1 MNSTTTDVLGEL
13 LASARA
19 AHARRDW
26 HGAYS
31 EFTRANT
38 IAALNID
45 DLDALS
51 VAAWR
56 IGSAKDAVRFA
67 ERVFAQL
74 VRSDPNAA
82 ARKAVELALAWL
94 TRGDLNIAAGWMH
107 RARRLLDGVP
117 ESPTHGYLTY
127 LDAVVAVLSDDFETL
142 ALRVGD
148 LRAMSGR
155 LDVPAL
161 TALAMVA
168 EAIEAVYAGRMAHA
182 GGLLDEVMLPLLADD
197 VPIDWAGD
205 IYCIVLHVCHKI
217 ADLPRM
223 RAWVQSM
230 ERWCATA
237 GSDTYGGVCD
247 VHRLQVRA
255 ATDDYATLENQLAG
269 ASQMLESVNSW
280 AAGEGFYQ
288 LGEVRR
294 LRGDADGAFAAYA
307 RARAAGIDPQ
317 PGEALLRCSRGQS
330 QAAWTDLHVA
340 LTAAGRLDRMR
351 LLRAAV
357 EIALARGQFDDA
369 ERFCAELE
377 DGAAQFGTAG
387 FRGWAAHAR
396 GAVHVRRG
404 RHAVALDSLTAALRE
419 YRTQQS
425 RYEAAEVYEWMAV
438 AHRALGEDA
447 AAAAD
452 SATAESIY
460 AQLGVESTAMCGNP
474 SPGGLTKREL
484 DILRRIASA
493 GASNRE
499 LAQQMFISEK
509 TVGRHLANIYL
520 KLQVSSRAAAVAW
533 AHQHNI
539 V

>member
-1 MNSTTTDVLGEL
+1 M
-13 LASARA
+13 
-19 AHARRDW
+19 
-26 HGAYS
+26 
-31 EFTRANT
+31 
-38 IAALNID
+38 
-45 DLDALS
+45 
-51 VAAWR
+51 
-56 IGSAKDAVRFA
+56 RFA
-67 ERVFAQL
+67 ERVYAQL

-127 LDAVVAVLSDDFETL
+127 LDAVVAVLSDDVDRL
-142 ALRVGD
+142 GRHVGE

-182 GGLLDEVMLPLLADD
+182 GGLLDEVMLPLMADD

-205 IYCIVLHVCHKI
+205 IYCIVLHVCHKV

-223 RAWVQSM
+223 RAWVHSM
-230 ERWCATA
+230 ERWCAAA

-255 ATDDYATLENQLAG
+255 ATDDYETLENQLAG

-307 RARAAGIDPQ
+307 RARASGIDPQ
-317 PGEALLRCSRGQS
+317 PGEALLRCGRGES

-340 LTAAGRLDRMR
+340 LSAAGRLDRMR

-357 EIALARGQFDDA
+357 EIALARGQFEDA
-369 ERFCAELE
+369 ERYCRELE
-377 DGAAQFGTAG
+377 GGAAQFGTAG

-404 RHAVALDSLTAALRE
+404 RYAEALDSLAAALRE

-425 RYEAAEVYEWMAV
+425 RYESAEVYEWMAI
-438 AHRALGEDA
+438 AHRGLGDEA

-460 AQLGVESTAMCGNP
+460 VQLGVESTVMCANP
-474 SPGGLTKREL
+474 SPGGLTRREL
-484 DILRRIASA
+484 DILRRIAA
-493 GASNRE
+493 DGASNRQ
-499 LAQQMFISEK
+499 LAQQLYISEK

>member
-1 MNSTTTDVLGEL
+1 MNTITDAQTGL

-26 HGAYS
+26 HGAYAD
-31 EFTRANT
+31 FVRANT
-38 IAALNID
+38 IAALHTD

-56 IGSAKDAVRFA
+56 IGEAKEAVRIA

-94 TRGDLNIAAGWMH
+94 TRGDLNIAAGWMN

-117 ESPTHGYLTY
+117 ENSTHGYLTY
-127 LDAVVAVLSDDFETL
+127 LDAVVAVLSDDFDTL
-142 ALRVGD
+142 GRLVGE

-168 EAIEAVYAGRMAHA
+168 EAIEAVYAGRMAYA

-205 IYCIVLHVCHKI
+205 IYCIVLHVCHKV

-223 RAWVQSM
+223 RAWVHSM

-255 ATDDYATLENQLAG
+255 ATDDYATLENELAV

-294 LRGDADGAFAAYA
+294 LRGDADGALTAYA
-307 RARAAGIDPQ
+307 RARASGVDPQ
-317 PGEALLRCSRGQS
+317 PGEALLRCSRGES
-330 QAAWTDLHVA
+330 QAAWTALHVA
-340 LTAAGRLDRMR
+340 LTGAGRLDRMR

-369 ERFCAELE
+369 ERYCRELE
-377 DGAAQFGTAG
+377 EGAARFGTAG

-396 GAVHVRRG
+396 GAVDVRQG
-404 RHAVALDSLTAALRE
+404 RYAEALERLAAALRE

-425 RYEAAEVYEWMAV
+425 RYEAAEVYEWMAL
-438 AHRALGEDA
+438 AHRASGDEA

-484 DILRRIASA
+484 DILRRIAA
-493 GASNRE
+493 DGASNRQ

>member
-1 MNSTTTDVLGEL
+1 MNTTTTDLHTEL
-13 LASARA
+13 VTTARA

-26 HGAYS
+26 HGSYS
-31 EFTRANT
+31 DFSRANAVARLST
-38 IAALNID
+38 D

-56 IGSAKDAVRFA
+56 IGEAKEAVRIA

-94 TRGDLNIAAGWMH
+94 TRGDLNIAAGWMN

-117 ESPTHGYLTY
+117 ESPTHGYLAY
-127 LDAVVAVLSDDFETL
+127 LDAVVAVLGDDFENLT
-142 ALRVGD
+142 RSVTD
-148 LRAMSGR
+148 LRAVSGR

-168 EAIEAVYAGRMAHA
+168 EAIDAVYAGRMAHA
-182 GGLLDEVMLPLLADD
+182 AGLLDEVMLPLLADD

-205 IYCIVLHVCHKI
+205 IYCVVLHICHKV

-223 RAWVQSM
+223 RAWVHSM
-230 ERWCATA
+230 ERWCAVA

-255 ATDDYATLENQLAG
+255 ATDDYESLETQLAG
-269 ASQMLESVNSW
+269 ASQTLESVNSW

-307 RARAAGIDPQ
+307 RARALGVDPQ
-317 PGEALLRCSRGQS
+317 PGEALLRCRQGQS
-330 QAAWTDLHVA
+330 QAAWADLRVA
-340 LTAAGRLDRMR
+340 LTSAARLDRMR

-357 EIALARGQFDDA
+357 EIALARGQFEEADSYC
-369 ERFCAELE
+369 RELE

-396 GAVHVRRG
+396 GAVHVQAG
-404 RHAVALDSLTAALRE
+404 RHAEALDSLGVALRE

-425 RYEAAEVYEWMAV
+425 RYETAEVYEWMAV
-438 AHRALGEDA
+438 AHRALGDHTTADA
-447 AAAAD
+447 DA
-452 SATAESIY
+452 ATAESIY
-460 AQLGVESTAMCGNP
+460 AHLGVEPAAICGRP
-474 SPGGLTKREL
+474 PGGLTKREI
-484 DILRRIASA
+484 DILRRIAA
-493 GASNRE
+493 DGASNRQ